1 MAEETGFQIEP
12 LVFSKDELDAYFDQ
26 MREAGIDSPSNVF
39 AKEIADLISSENPEL
54 VTYDGLRAGTA
65 PLFDMIPELKDIA
78 PQDRRIDDVGI
89 METFLVNPDGQP
101 MRRGDF
107 WKGFRGE
114 IVPQGGSF
122 AGAVYGAKA
131 GAALA
136 APIPPVSPPTVAAK
150 AVIPFATT
158 ILGAVL
164 GQEGVR
170 KVQEMITGEPDLIVP
185 GTTPEEEAGKTA
197 ATVAGFLATPW
208 AISKNIDLGAATYL
222 NNVRSMVGPRTQAEM
237 ASKVG
242 QERSMRFIA
251 GIERLLKGQ
260 AEAAQ
265 SSRAGAIVA
274 GLGEVGAGVGQTGAA
289 YLAET
294 VDPDDMATRIGLETI
309 GAIGGGTTGQLLG
322 PIANALGDI
331 KSSLTNVAKKIDE
344 EGLPS
349 LFPSGDKAKERRLEE
364 ATDKIRELIEAAPEE
379 DLEQVIRRLAELD
392 PNLEG
397 IELTAGAKTGSPVLL
412 AVEEALNSMVPSVGA
427 QRDQATDQAIDALR
441 NSLVLA
447 MRSGSRE
454 ALRDSAELLNTT
466 FQTALANR
474 LSDRTEAVV
483 EAFNRVGTERSN
495 QELSQA
501 LFDTVDQQLDLARGR
516 ERELWNAVES
526 YDIDLAPGEVPSVI
540 ESWQGNLPSTP
551 EAAQPIESALA
562 PLTRFIKR
570 KVDELGLGEAAEG
583 EALSPS
589 LQQALD
595 GIEPGSLTSTELIDM
610 RSTALSLARKLS
622 SDGDFTA
629 ARIAGDFAGA
639 ALADLEKIADPTVTA
654 AYQGAREYSRALN
667 DVFTRG
673 LAGDLLATSKTG
685 AQRKPPELL
694 AQELLRGGSDP
705 VQLRF
710 NQIQEIGR
718 FGLDNEFAG
727 AAETVQDLNTVYEA
741 ILRSARQS
749 ALIPGKPIEE
759 GGKINVAALNRWME
773 QNADLLDQF
782 PALRSDLSNLNTAQT
797 LLTRT
802 EVYNRKKAQEIKN
815 TINFQ
820 NLLGKNA
827 DSPAFVVARAL
838 SSGNAKPLTSL
849 NNLARVANN
858 APADIRES
866 AQAGLRSAVMQW
878 AMESAGVSG
887 AKFDPEVMNLKLFG
901 PIPKSDSGVSVMDW
915 MKKSGLISAEEAQR
929 TQQILVQM
937 TRYKRAANSGA
948 LDAIAEES
956 GPLFDLFLRIAG
968 AKIGTLGSEALGGG
982 SQSLIAAGAGSRA
995 IRNIFSNMPN
1005 ALNMDVMAELIRD
1018 PKLLADMLAKPPKN
1032 KKAQQSW
1039 FAKKGQS
1046 ILDWFKGQG
1055 ISISRR
1061 PAPTAIRE
1069 YTEEL
1074 FQETIPMPEE
1084 QEAAPEVMPPEA
1096 VPSEPTAPEPRTTVP
1111 EQDALWSRVL
1121 QQESGNRQV
1130 DDQGQ
1135 VVTSKKGALGVAQV
1149 MPPTAARPGYG
1160 APSIFDVARKIGV
1173 EVKDVAEPSEGGIPA
1188 PTIREASRLLGM
1200 EEVNEAFGRE
1210 YFDAMYSYFGGDP
1223 VRTLIAYNA
1232 GPTVAQQYDGDISSL
1247 PAETQNYLVKI
1258 LGVAQA
1264 PAPKETPPLAQAA
1277 PPPMPPA
1284 APAPA
1289 PITPQSLQRT
1299 AQVLGPNDEIGML
1312 ASELMMRQGPA

>member
-39 AKEIADLISSENPEL
+39 AKEIAGLISSENPEL
-54 VTYDGLRAGTA
+54 VTYDGLRSGNA
-65 PLFDMIPELKDIA
+65 PLFDMIPELKDLA

-122 AGAVYGAKA
+122 AGAVYGAKT
-131 GAALA
+131 GTALA
-136 APIPPVSPPTVAAK
+136 APIPPVSPPTVAIK
-150 AVIPFATT
+150 AFVPFATT
-158 ILGAVL
+158 LLGAVL

-170 KVQEMITGEPDLIVP
+170 KIQESITGEPELITP
-185 GTTPEEEAGKTA
+185 GTTPAEEAGKTA
-197 ATVAGFLATPW
+197 ATVAGFIATPW
-208 AISKNIDLGAATYL
+208 ALSKNMDLGPAAYL
-222 NNVRSMVGPRTQAEM
+222 NNVRNFVGPRELG
-237 ASKVG
+237 SKAG
-242 QERSMRFIA
+242 QERSVRLLA

-260 AEAAQ
+260 AELAKG
-265 SSRAGAIVA
+265 SRTGAIVA
-274 GLGEVGAGVGQTGAA
+274 GTGELGAGAGQTGLA
-289 YLAET
+289 YLAES
-294 VDPDDMATRIGLETI
+294 VDPDAMGTRIGLETV
-309 GAIGGGTTGQLLG
+309 GAIGGGMIAGPFALLASNLG
-322 PIANALGDI
+322 NIKGALKGVYT
-331 KSSLTNVAKKIDE
+331 SLRDKGFAETIGLGNL
-344 EGLPS
+344 EG
-349 LFPSGDKAKERRLEE
+349 RQQE
-364 ATDKIRELIEAAPEE
+364 AADKIKELIEAAPEE
-379 DLEQVIRRLAELD
+379 DLEQVILRLAKLD

-412 AVEEALNSMVPSVGA
+412 SIEEAINSMVPSVGA

-441 NSLVLA
+441 KTLELA
-447 MRSGSRE
+447 MRSGNRE
-454 ALRDSAELLNTT
+454 ALRESSEMLNQLY
-466 FQTALANR
+466 QTALANR
-474 LSDRTEAVV
+474 LSGRTEAVV
-483 EAFNRVGTERSN
+483 EAYNRVGTERSN

-516 ERELWNAVES
+516 ERELWQSVES
-526 YDIDLAPGEVPSVI
+526 YNIDLAPGEAPSVI

-551 EAAQPIESALA
+551 EAAQTIESALA
-562 PLTRFIKR
+562 PLTRFISR

-610 RSTALSLARKLS
+610 RSTALSLVRKLS
-622 SDGDFTA
+622 AEGDFNA
-629 ARIAGDFAGA
+629 ARIAGDFADA

-673 LAGDLLATSKTG
+673 LAGDLLATSRTG

-694 AQELLRGGSDP
+694 AQELLKGGSDP

-718 FGLDNEFAG
+718 FGIDNEFAG

-749 ALIPGKPIEE
+749 ALIPGMPLEQ

-773 QNADLLDQF
+773 QNSDLLDQF
-782 PALRSDLSNLNTAQT
+782 PALRDDLSNLNTAQT

-802 EVYNRKKAQEIKN
+802 EVYNRNKAREIKN

-858 APADIRES
+858 SPADIRES

-878 AMESAGVSG
+878 AMESAGMSG

-937 TRYKRAANSGA
+937 MRYKRAASAGA
-948 LDAIAEES
+948 LETLAEES
-956 GPLFDLFLRIAG
+956 GPLFDLFLRITG
-968 AKIGTLGSEALGGG
+968 AKVGTMASEALGGG
-982 SQSLIAAGAGSRA
+982 NQSLIAAGAGSRTL
-995 IRNIFSNMPN
+995 RNIFSNMPSV
-1005 ALNMDVMAELIRD
+1005 LNMDVMSELIKN
-1018 PKLLADMLAKPPKN
+1018 PQLLADFLSRPKSERAKLNVAEKIFDFFGN
-1032 KKAQQSW
+1032 
-1039 FAKKGQS
+1039 
-1046 ILDWFKGQG
+1046 QG
-1055 ISISRR
+1055 ITISRR

-1096 VPSEPTAPEPRTTVP
+1096 VPSEPTAPEPRTT
-1111 EQDALWSRVL
+1111 
-1121 QQESGNRQV
+1121 
-1130 DDQGQ
+1130 
-1135 VVTSKKGALGVAQV
+1135 
-1149 MPPTAARPGYG
+1149 
-1160 APSIFDVARKIGV
+1160 
-1173 EVKDVAEPSEGGIPA
+1173 
-1188 PTIREASRLLGM
+1188 
-1200 EEVNEAFGRE
+1200 
-1210 YFDAMYSYFGGDP
+1210 
-1223 VRTLIAYNA
+1223 
-1232 GPTVAQQYDGDISSL
+1232 
-1247 PAETQNYLVKI
+1247 
-1258 LGVAQA
+1258 
-1264 PAPKETPPLAQAA
+1264 APKETPPLAQ
-1277 PPPMPPA
+1277 A

-1299 AQVLGPNDEIGML
+1299 AQVLGPNDEIGQL